1 MSYKDVNAARNT
13 ETRDLRAIEAPSG
26 NLFQS
31 IVVLSKRADQI
42 NLEIKEELTEKLSEF
57 ASASDNLE
65 EVFENR
71 EQIEISKFYERLP
84 KPGAIAI
91 QEMLEGKLYH
101 YKTDEDKAQEEE
113 RLEGLVRDEE
123 GVLRQNVS

>member
-31 IVVLSKRADQI
+31 IVVLTKRADQV
-42 NLEIKEELTEKLSEF
+42 NLEIKDELTDKLSEF

-84 KPGAIAI
+84 KPGSIAV
-91 QEMLEGKLYH
+91 QEMLEDKLYF
-101 YKTDEDKAQEEE
+101 YKTDQDKAQEEE

-123 GVLRQNVS
+123 GLLRQNES